1 MSRSRMAFI
10 GIIVLAIAVIVI
22 AQLATGGGDD
32 GDNNGDGEGNNLP
45 LVEVSGFTG
54 SEKTDFLSNPEVQR
68 ILRERYNITVDYTSK
83 GSVAQVTEPST
94 GMDFLWPS
102 NDMARVLFEELNP
115 QLSFKSSNIFRSP
128 MVLYSWSHIAGYLL
142 DAGLVEERDDI
153 YYANMET
160 LVTMAV
166 AGDTTWADLGYTE
179 NPNRFKII
187 STDPTESNS
196 GNMFYGL
203 MANLLVKQDT
213 GSEVADDA
221 TIDTVLPVIEA
232 YYDGMGL
239 MKDGSGDLF
248 EAFVATGNGSYPLII
263 NYESLLI
270 EFTLQNPDYRQ
281 EILSKIRVIYPEPTM
296 WSDHPLIALTDDGQ
310 RLLEALEDEELQRIA
325 WEQHGFR
332 SGLGVISGDSA
343 NLEGVK
349 LPDRIGVATQLPR
362 PSVML
367 KLIETLAQ

>member
-1 MSRSRMAFI
+1 MSRSRWAFI
-10 GIIVLAIAVIVI
+10 GIIVLAVAVIAI
-22 AQLATGGGDD
+22 AQLATGGGGD
-32 GDNNGDGEGNNLP
+32 GDKDGDDSANNLP
-45 LVEVSGFTG
+45 LVEVRGFTG
-54 SEKTDFLSNPEVQR
+54 SEKIDFLRNPEVQR
-68 ILRERYNITVDYTSK
+68 ILRERYNLTVDYTSK
-83 GSVAQVTEPST
+83 GSVAQVIEDSA

-115 QLSFKSSNIFRSP
+115 QMSVKSSNIFRSP
-128 MVLYSWSHIAGYLL
+128 MVLYSWSHIADYLMAAGYI
-142 DAGLVEERDDI
+142 EERSGI

-166 AGDTTWADLGYTE
+166 AGDTTWADLGYAD

-187 STDPTESNS
+187 SSDPTRSNS

-213 GSEVADDA
+213 GGEVADDA
-221 TIDTVLPVIEA
+221 TIDAVLPAIDA

-296 WSDHPLIALTDDGQ
+296 WSDHPLIALTDNGA
-310 RLLEALEDEELQRIA
+310 RLMDALEDADLQRIA

-332 SGLGVISGDSA
+332 SGLGVISGA
-343 NLEGVK
+343 NNLEGIN

-367 KLIETLAQ
+367 KLIETLEQ